1 MMWLLVTPW
10 RVWQCTPY
18 SYAWHS
24 SLLCGISR
32 TFVATHGGA
41 LHDIIAIPK
50 IWGLICWSH
59 SLRRSLIGTKT
70 RRKHEYLNL
79 YLRLLWCGIIA
90 IPKIWGLICWSH
102 SLRRL
107 VFGTKTRRKHEYL
120 KQDLLRLW
128 CGIIDALPWQDTL
141 FTIALFVCVNIVGE
155 HMYTSP
161 TMCIEYSPAICLVS
175 EYGYTWPTM
184 CVDASYSPTMHAHI
198 CTCNIHKTTTHEW
211 VMPTWMIRVTHMSKS
226 CHTLECVMSRKGTRH
241 V

>member
-41 LHDIIAIPK
+41 LHD
-50 IWGLICWSH
+50 
-59 SLRRSLIGTKT
+59 
-70 RRKHEYLNL
+70 
-79 YLRLLWCGIIA
+79 IIA